1 MFDMFDKIAG
11 WIENL
16 KGWIHNK
23 KPRNKYL
30 RLAYYSLTGLVYS
43 LLIVLLTLM
52 AAAVI
57 SGVLGTLFWLIVY
70 LINVEDYAHLALK
83 MLAGLLF
90 LLAVSVI
97 GYFEFGDD

>member
-1 MFDMFDKIAG
+1 
-11 WIENL
+11 
-16 KGWIHNK
+16 
-23 KPRNKYL
+23 
-30 RLAYYSLTGLVYS
+30 
-43 LLIVLLTLM
+43 M

-57 SGVLGTLFWLIVY
+57 SGVLGTLFWFIVY
-70 LINVEDYAHLALK
+70 LINVDDYAHLALK